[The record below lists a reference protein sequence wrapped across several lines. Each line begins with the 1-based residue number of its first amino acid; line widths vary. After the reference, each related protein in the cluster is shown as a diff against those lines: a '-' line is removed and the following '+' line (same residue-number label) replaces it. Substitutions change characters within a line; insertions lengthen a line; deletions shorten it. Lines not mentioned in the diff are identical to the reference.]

1 MVKYAAVQPGTV
13 VQLGRFNKER
23 VGMSHKVGIVT
34 EKRTVKFGNSTWSGI
49 GVEIEPGHIEMVA
62 LHNIKEILS

>member
-23 VGMSHKVGIVT
+23 SGMSHKVGMVT